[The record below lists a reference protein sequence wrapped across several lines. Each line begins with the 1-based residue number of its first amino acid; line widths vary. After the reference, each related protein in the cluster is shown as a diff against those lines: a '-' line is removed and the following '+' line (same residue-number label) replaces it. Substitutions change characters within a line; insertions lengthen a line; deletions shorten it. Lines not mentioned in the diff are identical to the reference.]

1 MEIEVELTGQLRTAA
16 GRTEL
21 VVPVEPGATLRGLL
35 DRLAA
40 ATPALAPHL
49 FAADG
54 RLQPSLLVVVNGTA
68 IAAAAADGEP
78 RLLKAGD
85 RVGLMPPV
93 AGG

>member
-21 VVPVEPGATLRGLL
+21 VVTVEPGATLRGLL

-68 IAAAAADGEP
+68 ITAAADGEP

>member
-16 GRTEL
+16 GRAEL

-35 DRLAA
+35 DQLAA

-49 FAADG
+49 FAGDR

-68 IAAAAADGEP
+68 VAAADGEA

>member
-16 GRTEL
+16 GRAEL

-35 DRLAA
+35 DQLAA

-49 FAADG
+49 FASDR

-68 IAAAAADGEP
+68 VAAAADGEA